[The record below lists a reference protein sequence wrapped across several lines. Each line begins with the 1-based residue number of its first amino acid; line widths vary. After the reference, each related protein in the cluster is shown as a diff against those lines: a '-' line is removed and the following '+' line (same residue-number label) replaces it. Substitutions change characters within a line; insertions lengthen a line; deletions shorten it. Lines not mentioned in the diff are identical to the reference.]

1 MKIIYNQNCDSLWI
15 ELRPGTVWVTRPE
28 PPGQR
33 TYFDRPDEHGAPGA
47 IHIDHAAANIT
58 EPGTIE
64 FRKIITL

>member
-1 MKIIYNQNCDSLWI
+1 VDRAAARHRL
-15 ELRPGTVWVTRPE
+15 GTRPE

-33 TYFDRPDEHGAPGA
+33 TYFDRPGRAHGAPGA

>member
-1 MKIIYNQNCDSLWI
+1 MKIIYDQNCDSLWI
-15 ELRPGTVWVTRPE
+15 ELRPGTVWVRGPSHRVNE
-28 PPGQR
+28 HISIAL
-33 TYFDRPDEHGAPGA
+33 DEHGAPGA